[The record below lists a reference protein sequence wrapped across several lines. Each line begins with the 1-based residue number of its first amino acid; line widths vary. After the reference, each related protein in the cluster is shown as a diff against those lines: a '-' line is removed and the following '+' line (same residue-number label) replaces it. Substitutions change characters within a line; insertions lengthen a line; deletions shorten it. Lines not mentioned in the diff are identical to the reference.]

1 MKLTTLLT
9 TVFLTVTMT
18 ISAQQRYVGDI
29 SLLPTYEAN
38 WQRFIKLL
46 KQAGNGYLNSKR
58 LMKPVMAKTVR
69 TFSLIPLM

>member
-18 ISAQQRYVGDI
+18 ISAQQRYVGGDI

-46 KQAGNGYLNSKR
+46 KQAG
-58 LMKPVMAKTVR
+58 TV
-69 TFSLIPLM
+69 T

>member
-1 MKLTTLLT
+1 
-9 TVFLTVTMT
+9 MT
-18 ISAQQRYVGDI
+18 ISAQQRYVGGDI

-38 WQRFIKLL
+38 WQQFIKLL